1 MGFEARIATLAAT
14 LGFFAIA
21 ATMSTALAGPAG
33 EGPAAAADALH
44 AAIAAGDEQGL
55 RELLDS
61 DVLIF
66 ESGGVESSL
75 EEYASHHMLA
85 DMEFLADMERQAL
98 DRDVFEAENMAVVS
112 TRSRLSGRFR
122 DKEVDLFSTE
132 TLVLILTGADW
143 RVRHIHWSS
152 TPAK

>member
-1 MGFEARIATLAAT
+1 MTTLAAT
-14 LGFFAIA
+14 LCFFAMA
-21 ATMSTALAGPAG
+21 AAMNTALAGPAG
-33 EGPAAAADALH
+33 EGPAATADALH
-44 AAIAAGDEQGL
+44 AAIAAGDEQGV

-66 ESGGVESSL
+66 ESGGIESSL
-75 EEYASHHMLA
+75 EEYASHHMHA
-85 DMEFLADMERQAL
+85 DMEFLAGVERQIL
-98 DRDVFEAENMAVVS
+98 DRDVFEAENLAVVS

-132 TLVLILTGADW
+132 TIVLILTDVA
-143 RVRHIHWSS
+143 RKVRHIHWSS